1 MGNTAGKPVK
11 KKVLFLLEAF
21 DKGGIEKVTLDIVNN
36 LDPKQYDITVQTFW
50 FGGHCQSL
58 VHKNVRV
65 IPFFFRHYVRG
76 IIRLIEYLTPS
87 LLYRLFVHG
96 DYDVEIA
103 ASDGGAA
110 KVISGSTN
118 KNAKK
123 ICWVHMDVVENGSK
137 LKEFLSAETGRRIYE
152 KFDSICCVSAECL
165 RKFQMKFGDFPN
177 MYAVHNPVP
186 DKEVLEEATK
196 LIPYKIDPDIC
207 TFVTVGRLVSEK
219 GFDRLIDGCKQLV
232 DEGKKGFVVH
242 IVGDGPQRKML
253 ENRASAYGLRRYI
266 IFDGFQSNP
275 YPYIANADWYIC
287 TSRDEAYPLT
297 IGESFILHVPVI
309 GTKCAGVNEWLGKSE
324 YGIVVDNSTEG
335 IVHGIKRALMMC
347 AAEYNV
353 WKEKAVR
360 KSCELNFVQ
369 QLKEWENVVISDD
382 Q

>member
-1 MGNTAGKPVK
+1 
-11 KKVLFLLEAF
+11 
-21 DKGGIEKVTLDIVNN
+21 
-36 LDPKQYDITVQTFW
+36 
-50 FGGHCQSL
+50 
-58 VHKNVRV
+58 
-65 IPFFFRHYVRG
+65 
-76 IIRLIEYLTPS
+76 
-87 LLYRLFVHG
+87 
-96 DYDVEIA
+96 
-103 ASDGGAA
+103 
-110 KVISGSTN
+110 
-118 KNAKK
+118 
-123 ICWVHMDVVENGSK
+123 
-137 LKEFLSAETGRRIYE
+137 
-152 KFDSICCVSAECL
+152 
-165 RKFQMKFGDFPN
+165 
-177 MYAVHNPVP
+177 
-186 DKEVLEEATK
+186 
-196 LIPYKIDPDIC
+196 
-207 TFVTVGRLVSEK
+207 
-219 GFDRLIDGCKQLV
+219 
-232 DEGKKGFVVH
+232 
-242 IVGDGPQRKML
+242 ML